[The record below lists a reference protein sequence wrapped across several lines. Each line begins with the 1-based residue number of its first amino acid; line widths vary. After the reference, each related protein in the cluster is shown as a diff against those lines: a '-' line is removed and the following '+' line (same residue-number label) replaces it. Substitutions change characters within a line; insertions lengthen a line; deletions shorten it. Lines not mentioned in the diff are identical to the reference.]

1 MQSVMARMISISCC
15 ASQFIF
21 QFVISA
27 RASIVRIVKLTTTS
41 TTLPMAPDAA
51 LKPAELGVELPS
63 NGARGDGMYV
73 HVPFCRHKCHYCDF
87 YSFVDAQDRQE
98 VFVARMENELA
109 TWARVQRGEL
119 QTLFVG
125 GGTPTMLRPELLD
138 RMLSA
143 IRGMLKWTAGAEWT
157 VEANPET
164 VSEEIAEVLA
174 KHCVTRVSLGAQSFQ
189 PELLAALER
198 THDPA
203 SVARAV
209 GRLRNAGIKG
219 INLDLIY
226 AVPGATIDLWR
237 RDLLATL
244 ELNPEHMSCYGLMY
258 ESNTP
263 LGVRHKRGEVKAI
276 GEDLEV
282 EMHELAARMLGDA
295 GYEHY
300 EISNWA
306 KPGHRCQHNI
316 LYWNNCNWFAAG
328 PAASGHV
335 DGLRWRN
342 VPRLSDWLE
351 TSGFA
356 PVQDVERLDVDGQ
369 VGETFMMG
377 LRLLDGMP
385 GERVQEL
392 LAKGARSTVRRIAIA
407 KFRADGLLEE
417 VRGQLRLTARGRM
430 LASEVAIALL

>member
-1 MQSVMARMISISCC
+1 M
-15 ASQFIF
+15 
-21 QFVISA
+21 
-27 RASIVRIVKLTTTS
+27 RIVKVTASATTS
-41 TTLPMAPDAA
+41 LPMAPTNAA
-51 LKPAELGVELPS
+51 LPVELGAQLPAD
-63 NGARGDGMYV
+63 GARGDGMYV

-98 VFVARMENELA
+98 VFVERMENELQQ
-109 TWARVQRGEL
+109 WARVQRGEL

-143 IRGMLKWTAGAEWT
+143 IRGLLKWRAGAEWT

-164 VSEEIAEVLA
+164 VSEEIAAVLA

-203 SVARAV
+203 SVGRAV
-209 GRLRNAGIKG
+209 GRLRHAGIKA

-237 RDLLATL
+237 RDLAATL

-263 LGVRHKRGEVKAI
+263 LGVRHQRGEIKAI

-306 KPGHRCQHNI
+306 KPGHECQHNI

-377 LRLLDGMP
+377 LRLIDGMAS
-385 GERVQEL
+385 ERVQEL
-392 LAKGARSTVRRIAIA
+392 LSKGARATVRRIAIA
-407 KFRADGLLEE
+407 KFSADGLLEQ
-417 VRGQLRLTARGRM
+417 VDARLRLTARGRM

>member
-1 MQSVMARMISISCC
+1 ML
-15 ASQFIF
+15 
-21 QFVISA
+21 
-27 RASIVRIVKLTTTS
+27 IVKLTTTS
-41 TTLPMAPDAA
+41 TTLPMAPDPTP
-51 LKPAELGVELPS
+51 KPVELGVELPS
-63 NGARGDGMYV
+63 GGVRGDGMYV

-164 VSEEIAEVLA
+164 VSEEIAAVLA

-237 RDLLATL
+237 RDLVATL

-263 LGVRHKRGEVKAI
+263 LGVRHKRGEVTAI

-300 EISNWA
+300 EISNWS

-377 LRLLDGMP
+377 LRLIDGMS

-392 LAKGARSTVRRIAIA
+392 LSKGARATVRRIAIA
-407 KFRADGLLEE
+407 QFRTDGLLEE

>member
-51 LKPAELGVELPS
+51 PKPAELGVELPS

-87 YSFVDAQDRQE
+87 YSFVDSQDRQE

-392 LAKGARSTVRRIAIA
+392 LAKGSRSTVRRIAIA

>member
-1 MQSVMARMISISCC
+1 M
-15 ASQFIF
+15 
-21 QFVISA
+21 QFVISTQ
-27 RASIVRIVKLTTTS
+27 ASIVRIVKVTVAATTS
-41 TTLPMAPDAA
+41 LPMAPTNAA
-51 LKPAELGVELPS
+51 LPVELGAQLPAD
-63 NGARGDGMYV
+63 GARGDGMYV

-98 VFVARMENELA
+98 VFVERMENELQQ
-109 TWARVQRGEL
+109 WARVQRGEL

-143 IRGMLKWTAGAEWT
+143 IRGLLKWRAGAEWT

-164 VSEEIAEVLA
+164 VSEEIAAVLA
-174 KHCVTRVSLGAQSFQ
+174 KHCVARVSLGAQSFQ

-203 SVARAV
+203 SVGRAV
-209 GRLRNAGIKG
+209 RRLRHAGIKA

-237 RDLLATL
+237 RDLAATL

-263 LGVRHKRGEVKAI
+263 LGVRHQRGEIKAI

-295 GYEHY
+295 GYQHY

-306 KPGHRCQHNI
+306 KPGHECQHNI

-356 PVQDVERLDVDGQ
+356 PVQDVERLDIDGQ

-377 LRLLDGMP
+377 LRLIDGMASD
-385 GERVQEL
+385 RVQEL
-392 LAKGARSTVRRIAIA
+392 LSKGARATVRRIAIA
-407 KFRADGLLEE
+407 KFSADGLLEQ
-417 VRGQLRLTARGRM
+417 VDARLRLTARGRM

>member
-1 MQSVMARMISISCC
+1 
-15 ASQFIF
+15 
-21 QFVISA
+21 
-27 RASIVRIVKLTTTS
+27 
-41 TTLPMAPDAA
+41 
-51 LKPAELGVELPS
+51 
-63 NGARGDGMYV
+63 
-73 HVPFCRHKCHYCDF
+73 
-87 YSFVDAQDRQE
+87 
-98 VFVARMENELA
+98 
-109 TWARVQRGEL
+109 
-119 QTLFVG
+119 
-125 GGTPTMLRPELLD
+125 
-138 RMLSA
+138 
-143 IRGMLKWTAGAEWT
+143 
-157 VEANPET
+157 
-164 VSEEIAEVLA
+164 
-174 KHCVTRVSLGAQSFQ
+174 
-189 PELLAALER
+189 
-198 THDPA
+198 
-203 SVARAV
+203 
-209 GRLRNAGIKG
+209 
-219 INLDLIY
+219 
-226 AVPGATIDLWR
+226 
-237 RDLLATL
+237 
-244 ELNPEHMSCYGLMY
+244 MSCYGLMY

-295 GYEHY
+295 GYQHY

-306 KPGHRCQHNI
+306 KPGHECQHNI

-377 LRLLDGMP
+377 LRLLEGMP

-392 LAKGARSTVRRIAIA
+392 LSKGARATVRRIAIA

-417 VRGQLRLTARGRM
+417 VNARLRLTVRGRM